1 MLVRL
6 QKNFCEK
13 QGTINS
19 VTWDAHIWQWRRL
32 LFQQPI
38 ISVVSLTLLWDK
50 MSSTVDNLAD
60 LDEISEP
67 TILHETRHRY
77 YNQEIYTNVGSDIL
91 LALNPNKDIDI
102 YNGEIIDILSQNLDY
117 VQRLSPKSEPY
128 VEWDWNILCVFIA
141 FFCIFAVIL

>member
-1 MLVRL
+1 
-6 QKNFCEK
+6 
-13 QGTINS
+13 
-19 VTWDAHIWQWRRL
+19 
-32 LFQQPI
+32 
-38 ISVVSLTLLWDK
+38 

-60 LDEISEP
+60 LDEINEP

-102 YNGEIIDILSQNLDY
+102 YNGEIIDILSQDLDY